1 MKKLFVLF
9 AFFIFVP
16 FCVGQKP
23 IIPDISARVDT
34 SKVEVKA
41 VYHLYK
47 NYLNSRMDSVY
58 QNPHWNK
65 KQAELAVKLKATSVD
80 RTITWLFWTDSI
92 GKKHRWFPDPKV
104 LQIDKIE
111 EDRYQIKTIF
121 MNRCEKEDDKAFNPD
136 CITKLY
142 AVKDEN
148 GVFKLENVID
158 YDTRNWKRY
167 NYKNIKYIVQPFV
180 KFNKRSAKE
189 AVAFCNKIAKQFAL
203 KQLPFNY
210 YMTSNP
216 DEMIKLSNLE
226 YLLSYTTGFADLH
239 AKSIFTSHPNESF
252 PHEFVHML
260 FYNSTNKYAGTSF
273 IGEGLA
279 SWLAGS
285 AYEETFEEGL
295 KKFSS
300 EIKDNNTIN
309 LDKIIRFEYRNPF
322 DNDPFYLT
330 GGVICSMVYEKYGA
344 SGIFELYNSPD
355 MVSLKKLLEKMF
367 NMSYEEIDL
376 KVIKYIKEY
385 SIKN

>member
-1 MKKLFVLF
+1 MKRIFLFL
-9 AFFIFVP
+9 AYFFLIPLSF
-16 FCVGQKP
+16 GQKL

-47 NYLNSRMDSVY
+47 DYLNSRMDSVY

-65 KQAELAVKLKATSVD
+65 KQAELAVKLKASSVD
-80 RTITWLFWTDSI
+80 RAITWLFWTDSI
-92 GKKHRWFPDPKV
+92 GKKHRWFNAPKV

-111 EDRYQIKTIF
+111 ENRYQIKTIF
-121 MNRCEKEDDKAFNPD
+121 MNRCEEEANKAFNPD

-148 GVFKLENVID
+148 GAFKLENVID

-180 KFNKRSAKE
+180 KFNKRRAKE
-189 AVAFCNKIAKQFAL
+189 AVLFCNKIAKQFAL
-203 KQLPFNY
+203 KQLPFTY
-210 YMTSNP
+210 YMTSNS

-226 YLLSYTTGFADLH
+226 YLLSYTTGFADLYT
-239 AKSIFTSHPNESF
+239 KSIFTSHPYESF

-285 AYEETFEEGL
+285 GYDETFEEGL

-300 EIKDNNTIN
+300 EIKDNDTIN

-330 GGVICSMVYEKYGA
+330 GGVICKMVYEKYGA
-344 SGIFELYNSPD
+344 SGIFELYNCPD
-355 MVSLKKLLEKMF
+355 MDSLKKLLEKMF
-367 NMSYEEIDL
+367 GMSYNEIDIMIL
-376 KVIKYIKEY
+376 KYIKEY
-385 SIKN
+385 SKN

>member
-1 MKKLFVLF
+1 MKHILLILAYLFLIPLSHSQKL
-9 AFFIFVP
+9 
-16 FCVGQKP
+16 

-47 NYLNSRMDSVY
+47 EYLNSRMDSVY

-65 KQAELAVKLKATSVD
+65 KQAELAVKLKASSVD
-80 RTITWLFWTDSI
+80 RAITWLFWTDSI
-92 GKKHRWFPDPKV
+92 GKKHRWFNAPKV

-111 EDRYQIKTIF
+111 ENRYQIKTIF
-121 MNRCEKEDDKAFNPD
+121 MNRCEKDDDKAFNPD

-148 GVFKLENVID
+148 GAFKLENVID
-158 YDTRNWKRY
+158 YDTRNWKKY
-167 NYKNIKYIVQPFV
+167 KYKNINYVVQPFM
-180 KFNKRSAKE
+180 KFNKRRAKE
-189 AVAFCNKIAKQFAL
+189 GVAFCNKIAKQFAL
-203 KQLPFNY
+203 KQLPFTY

-216 DEMIKLSNLE
+216 DEMIKLSNLD
-226 YLLSYTTGFADLH
+226 YLLSYTTGFTDLQTRT
-239 AKSIFTSHPNESF
+239 IFTSFSHESY

-260 FYNSTNKYAGTSF
+260 FYNSTNKYAGTGF

-279 SWLAGS
+279 TWLGGS
-285 AYEETFEEGL
+285 GFNSTYEEGL
-295 KKFSS
+295 KKFSLD
-300 EIKDNNTIN
+300 IKDNNTID
-309 LDKIIRFEYRNPF
+309 LDKIISFEYRNPF

-355 MVSLKKLLEKMF
+355 MISLKKLLEKMF

-385 SIKN
+385 SVKK